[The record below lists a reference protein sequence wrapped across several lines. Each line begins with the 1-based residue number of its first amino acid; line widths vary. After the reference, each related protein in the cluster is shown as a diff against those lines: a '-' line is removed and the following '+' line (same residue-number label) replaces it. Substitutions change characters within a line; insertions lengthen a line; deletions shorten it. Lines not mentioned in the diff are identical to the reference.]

1 VGLGFVKPGMD
12 FDEVAHIAAKTADRR
27 KRVVVGMCHN
37 KPFKQDAKRKDVV
50 IAQPRCIQWQ

>member
-1 VGLGFVKPGMD
+1 
-12 FDEVAHIAAKTADRR
+12 
-27 KRVVVGMCHN
+27 VVGMCHN